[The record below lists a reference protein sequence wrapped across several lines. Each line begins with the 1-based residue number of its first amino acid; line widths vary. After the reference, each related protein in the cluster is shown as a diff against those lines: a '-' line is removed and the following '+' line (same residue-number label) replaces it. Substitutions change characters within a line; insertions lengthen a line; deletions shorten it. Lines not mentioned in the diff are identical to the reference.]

1 MRQLTTYLRQHA
13 GHTDRKTWSR
23 RNTGEVWSSRV
34 KTCPTDKFI
43 NQIDDVFRI
52 AQIWI
57 RLYQNG

>member
-1 MRQLTTYLRQHA
+1 
-13 GHTDRKTWSR
+13 
-23 RNTGEVWSSRV
+23 V